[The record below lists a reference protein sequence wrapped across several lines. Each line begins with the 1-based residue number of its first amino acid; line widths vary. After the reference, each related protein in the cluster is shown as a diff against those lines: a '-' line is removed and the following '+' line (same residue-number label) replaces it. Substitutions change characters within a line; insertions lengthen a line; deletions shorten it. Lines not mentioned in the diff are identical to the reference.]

1 MVSVHLWFAR
11 RFHRLVS
18 VGIHLSQEIRPYAR
32 YFRGD
37 MDRSVKHL
45 SHILRD
51 DGKESLFN
59 LHRSDSTTDIR
70 SSLVL
75 I

>member
-1 MVSVHLWFAR
+1 MVGVHLWFTR
-11 RFHRLVS
+11 RFHCLVS
-18 VGIHLSQEIRPYAR
+18 VGIHLSQEIRPYASDIC
-32 YFRGD
+32 GN

-51 DGKESLFN
+51 DGKESLLN